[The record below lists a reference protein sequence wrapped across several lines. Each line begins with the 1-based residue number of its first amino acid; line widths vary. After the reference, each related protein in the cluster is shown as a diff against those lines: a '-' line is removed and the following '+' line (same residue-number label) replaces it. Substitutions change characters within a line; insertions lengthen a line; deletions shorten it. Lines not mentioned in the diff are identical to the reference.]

1 MTRVV
6 ESKVSQEK
14 NNDQK
19 TSEKRN
25 LIDEVG
31 HTVQPQSLKKQ
42 FRMYQVVDM
51 FYVLV
56 IVR

>member
-6 ESKVSQEK
+6 ESKESQQK

-25 LIDEVG
+25 PIDEVG

-42 FRMYQVVDM
+42 FGMYQGVDM
-51 FYVLV
+51 LYVLV